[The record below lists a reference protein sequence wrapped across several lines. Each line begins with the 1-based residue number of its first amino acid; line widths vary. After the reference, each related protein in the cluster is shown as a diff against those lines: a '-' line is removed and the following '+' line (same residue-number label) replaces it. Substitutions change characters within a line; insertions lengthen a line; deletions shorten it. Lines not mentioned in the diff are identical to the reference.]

1 MTSGFSKCD
10 LLKSPKR
17 KSGVA
22 LSKAIRTYPQYTKSK
37 TWHPRFD
44 LSVRPSHRGSRRS
57 CKRRRD
63 RSRNLQK
70 TRCQSSSAFE
80 NAGITKSLG
89 TECQAL
95 AFGLLKSPLQA
106 FGFSTG
112 NKISV
117 ALEAPLDFLKTS
129 HWRHGHCKQLTP
141 RNDCGQQL
149 PLRVTLL

>member
-1 MTSGFSKCD
+1 MTSGFSKSD
-10 LLKSPKR
+10 LLRSPKR

-37 TWHPRFD
+37 TWHPRLICLLGQATAAAAGVASGVETD
-44 LSVRPSHRGSRRS
+44 PGTSRKQDVKVLR
-57 CKRRRD
+57 
-63 RSRNLQK
+63 
-70 TRCQSSSAFE
+70 AFE
-80 NAGITKSLG
+80 NAGITESLG

-129 HWRHGHCKQLTP
+129 HWRHGHCSS
-141 RNDCGQQL
+141 
-149 PLRVTLL
+149 

>member
-1 MTSGFSKCD
+1 MNPLRVLKHTLFWPQDTNSKAWEDTGTASTFVCE
-10 LLKSPKR
+10 SSQATTAAAGVA
-17 KSGVA
+17 SGVE
-22 LSKAIRTYPQYTKSK
+22 IDPGT
-37 TWHPRFD
+37 
-44 LSVRPSHRGSRRS
+44 SRKQDVKVLR
-57 CKRRRD
+57 
-63 RSRNLQK
+63 
-70 TRCQSSSAFE
+70 AFE

-129 HWRHGHCKQLTP
+129 HWRHGHCSS
-141 RNDCGQQL
+141 
-149 PLRVTLL
+149 

>member
-1 MTSGFSKCD
+1 MTSGFSKSD
-10 LLKSPKR
+10 LLRSPKR

-37 TWHPRFD
+37 TWHPRLICLLGQATAAATGVASGVETD
-44 LSVRPSHRGSRRS
+44 PGTSRKQDVKVLR
-57 CKRRRD
+57 
-63 RSRNLQK
+63 
-70 TRCQSSSAFE
+70 AFE
-80 NAGITKSLG
+80 NAGITESLG

-106 FGFSTG
+106 FGFSTLG
-112 NKISV
+112 FPQDKPLAAW
-117 ALEAPLDFLKTS
+117 ALQ
-129 HWRHGHCKQLTP
+129 QLTP

>member
-1 MTSGFSKCD
+1 MTSGFSKSD
-10 LLKSPKR
+10 LLRSPKR

-37 TWHPRFD
+37 TWHPRLIC
-44 LSVRPSHRGSRRS
+44 LSGQATTAAAGVASGVGTDPGTSRKQDVKVLR
-57 CKRRRD
+57 
-63 RSRNLQK
+63 
-70 TRCQSSSAFE
+70 AFE
-80 NAGITKSLG
+80 NAGITESLG

-106 FGFSTG
+106 FGFSTLG
-112 NKISV
+112 FPQDKPLAAW
-117 ALEAPLDFLKTS
+117 ALQ
-129 HWRHGHCKQLTP
+129 QLTP

>member
-1 MTSGFSKCD
+1 MTSGFSKSD
-10 LLKSPKR
+10 LLRSPKR

-37 TWHPRFD
+37 TWHPRLIC
-44 LSVRPSHRGSRRS
+44 LSGQATMAAAGVASGVETDPGTSRKQDVKVLR
-57 CKRRRD
+57 
-63 RSRNLQK
+63 
-70 TRCQSSSAFE
+70 AFE

-106 FGFSTG
+106 FGFSTR

-117 ALEAPLDFLKTS
+117 AFEAPLDFLKTS
-129 HWRHGHCKQLTP
+129 HWRQRHCSS
-141 RNDCGQQL
+141 
-149 PLRVTLL
+149 

>member
-1 MTSGFSKCD
+1 MTSGFSKSD
-10 LLKSPKR
+10 LLRSPKR

-37 TWHPRFD
+37 TWHPRLICLLGQATTAAAGVASGVETD
-44 LSVRPSHRGSRRS
+44 PGTSRKQDVKVLR
-57 CKRRRD
+57 
-63 RSRNLQK
+63 
-70 TRCQSSSAFE
+70 AFE

-129 HWRHGHCKQLTP
+129 HWRQGHCSS
-141 RNDCGQQL
+141 
-149 PLRVTLL
+149 

>member
-1 MTSGFSKCD
+1 MTSGFSKSD
-10 LLKSPKR
+10 LLRSPKR

-37 TWHPRFD
+37 TWHPRLIC
-44 LSVRPSHRGSRRS
+44 LSGQATAAATGVASGVETDPGTSRKQDVKVLR
-57 CKRRRD
+57 
-63 RSRNLQK
+63 
-70 TRCQSSSAFE
+70 AFE

-129 HWRHGHCKQLTP
+129 HWRQRHC
-141 RNDCGQQL
+141 NS
-149 PLRVTLL
+149 

>member
-1 MTSGFSKCD
+1 MTSGFSKSD
-10 LLKSPKR
+10 LLRSPKR

-37 TWHPRFD
+37 TWHPRLIC
-44 LSVRPSHRGSRRS
+44 LSGQATTAAAGVASGVETDPGTSRKQDVKVLR
-57 CKRRRD
+57 
-63 RSRNLQK
+63 
-70 TRCQSSSAFE
+70 AFE
-80 NAGITKSLG
+80 NAGITESLG

-129 HWRHGHCKQLTP
+129 HWRHGHC
-141 RNDCGQQL
+141 NS
-149 PLRVTLL
+149 